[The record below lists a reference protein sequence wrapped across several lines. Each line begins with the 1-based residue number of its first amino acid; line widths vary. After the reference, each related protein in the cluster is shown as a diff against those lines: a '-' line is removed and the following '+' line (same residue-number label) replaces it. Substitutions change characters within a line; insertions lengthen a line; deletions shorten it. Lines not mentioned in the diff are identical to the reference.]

1 MYNKIGDDMKKNL
14 IIMSLIGILIFT
26 GCGGAYS
33 NYHVKEEN
41 NISVSDEKNKTEK
54 VDITYDEYTKKLEN
68 NESFVLLLYQ
78 TGCSHCES
86 FEPKLNNIIKEFDL
100 TIYGLNLANLS
111 EKEYA
116 VVKNKTFISGTP
128 TTVFVKDGSVDEK
141 MIGDKDEQDI
151 IDFLVE
157 IGYLEEK

>member
-1 MYNKIGDDMKKNL
+1 M
-14 IIMSLIGILIFT
+14 FT

-33 NYHVKEEN
+33 SYRVKKGN
-41 NISVSDEKNKTEK
+41 NISVSHKKNSHEKI
-54 VDITYDEYTKKLEN
+54 DITYDEYTKKLEN
-68 NESFVLLLYQ
+68 KESFVLLLYQ

-86 FEPKLNNIIKEFDL
+86 FEPKINNIIKEFDL
-100 TIYGLNLANLS
+100 TIYSLNLANLS

-116 VVKNKTFISGTP
+116 IVKNKTFINGTP
-128 TTVFVKDGSVDEK
+128 TTVFIKDGSADEK

>member
-33 NYHVKEEN
+33 NYYVKEEN

-78 TGCSHCES
+78 TGCSHSES
-86 FEPKLNNIIKEFDL
+86 FEPILNNIITE
-100 TIYGLNLANLS
+100 
-111 EKEYA
+111 ER
-116 VVKNKTFISGTP
+116 
-128 TTVFVKDGSVDEK
+128 VFVYNDIKTH
-141 MIGDKDEQDI
+141 DK
-151 IDFLVE
+151 V
-157 IGYLEEK
+157 